1 MLKIKCPSCGNE
13 VVIDDNQEA
22 VVMSMVKDSAF
33 ESSVEKRA
41 KELVDVKVSDLE
53 QKIKEQDAV
62 RKSERESLEKDK
74 EVAILNAT
82 SALEKKLKDAEAK
95 LDMVQMQEKLNIE
108 KATATLEK
116 RLKKVEGEAE
126 KIRLESNLNVAKA
139 TSELE
144 SQLKERETELAKAK
158 LDGELA
164 VAKVTSDIKAQ
175 LAEKNSEI
183 DRIRSVADSEKQL
196 AVANAVAKE
205 KARFESEKAE
215 FEKRETEL
223 NARLKDQERETEY
236 YKDLKTRMSTKM
248 VGETLEQ
255 HCEVQFN
262 QIRMTAFPNAYFE
275 KDNDDRTGS
284 KGDYI
289 FREYDANG
297 TEIISIMF
305 EMKNQMETTASKHK
319 NKDFFKELDKDR
331 REKKCEYAVLVS
343 LLEADSE
350 LYNAGIVDVS
360 YEYEKMYVIRPQCF
374 IPMITL
380 LRNAALNA
388 LVYKNELALVKEEQI
403 DLTNFEENLLAFKD
417 AFSKNYEMA
426 HSHFDRAVSEI
437 DKAIKTLET
446 VREFLMKSDRQYR
459 LASNKAEDVT
469 IKKLTKN
476 APSVAEQL
484 KKQTKTKN

>member
-1 MLKIKCPSCGNE
+1 MLKIKCPSCNNE

-33 ESSVEKRA
+33 EASVEKRA

-53 QKIKEQDAV
+53 QKIKEQDTA
-62 RKSERESLEKDK
+62 KKLELESLEKDK

-116 RLKKVEGEAE
+116 RLKEVEGEAE

-144 SQLKERETELAKAK
+144 SQLKERETELAKTK
-158 LDGELA
+158 LDRELA

-196 AVANAVAKE
+196 AVANAIAKE

-403 DLTNFEENLLAFKD
+403 DLTNFEENLMAFKD
-417 AFSKNYEMA
+417 AFSKNYDMA
-426 HSHFDRAVSEI
+426 HTHFDRAVSEI

-459 LASNKAEDVT
+459 LASNKAEDIT

-484 KKQTKTKN
+484 KTQQKK

>member
-1 MLKIKCPSCGNE
+1 MLKIKCPSCNNE

-22 VVMSMVKDSAF
+22 VVMSMVRDSAF
-33 ESSVEKRA
+33 DSSVEKRA
-41 KELVDVKVSDLE
+41 KELLELKVSEFE
-53 QKIKEQDAV
+53 QKLKEQALV
-62 RKSERESLEKDK
+62 KENAISSLEKEK
-74 EVAILNAT
+74 EVAVLNAT
-82 SALEKKLKDAEAK
+82 AELENKLKDAQAD
-95 LDMVQMQEKLNIE
+95 LDKARLNEKYNIE
-108 KATATLEK
+108 KATATLERK
-116 RLKKVEGEAE
+116 LEDAEGKIEKV
-126 KIRLESNLNVAKA
+126 RLENSLNVAKA
-139 TSELE
+139 TSDLE
-144 SQLKERETELAKAK
+144 KQLKEAESELAKAK
-158 LDGELA
+158 LDKDFA
-164 VAKVTSDIKAQ
+164 VSQVTADMKAQ
-175 LAEKNSEI
+175 LVEKSSEI
-183 DRIRSVADSEKQL
+183 EKMKSLSESEKQL
-196 AVANAVAKE
+196 AVANAIAKE
-205 KARFESEKAE
+205 KARFEEEKAQ
-215 FEKRETEL
+215 FEKRENEL
-223 NARLKDQERETEY
+223 NTKLKDQERETEY

-305 EMKNQMETTASKHK
+305 EMKNQMETTATKHK
-319 NKDFFKELDKDR
+319 NRDFFKELDKDR

-360 YEYEKMYVIRPQCF
+360 YEYDKMYVIRPQCF

-403 DLTNFEENLLAFKD
+403 DLTNFEDNLFAFKD
-417 AFSKNYEMA
+417 AFLKNYDMA
-426 HSHFDRAVSEI
+426 HSHFDKAVSEI

-446 VREFLMKSDRQYR
+446 VREYLMKSDRQYR
-459 LASNKAEDVT
+459 LASNKAEDIT

-484 KKQTKTKN
+484 KQQRKSKN